1 MTVIVA
7 APIACYTDAIPMHF
21 LTSWEAQVR
30 VVVEVREKT
39 RPACPSNVLTLGFE
53 VTAMDEN
60 LAPEPQWQFNLI
72 RQISVRKDDGQRR
85 QEN

>member
-1 MTVIVA
+1 
-7 APIACYTDAIPMHF
+7 MHF
-21 LTSWEAQVR
+21 LTSWEVQVR
-30 VVVEVREKT
+30 VVVEIREKT
-39 RPACPSNVLTLGFE
+39 WPACPSNVLTLGFE
-53 VTAMDEN
+53 VAAMDEN